1 MKFHFNSR
9 PAQRLLGILVLS
21 WCVSLIGCLQPQ
33 NEDTYPMRSS
43 LQPTIGATPGGESVP
58 QCGPLTFRPGSKYTE
73 HFLKWTPDGT
83 GLILN
88 DIDAIKIINAQG
100 SRLQTIVGV
109 SVPSW
114 SPFDFYADI
123 SPDGSEIVYSRC
135 EYHPDLDRYNYGI
148 SVVSL
153 NDSSTRRLTRGV
165 RFEHFPVWS
174 PNGTHIAFVADL
186 ADEHWMS
193 KTQLFTLGADGAGL
207 QPLTPSMDGI
217 AYHPPV
223 WSPDAQI
230 IAFTAEEGDSYPGQ
244 SILYTVHADG
254 SHLTGV
260 AETLSQPAWSPDG
273 QWLAFVTEDVHGEA
287 VYIAHHDGTEVQ
299 QVASGFGGS
308 VSWNADGSRILIAN
322 GTHSVRQAGID
333 IRRELPY
340 LISPINAWSPD
351 GTEIAFY
358 AVDRGLVIVTSING
372 TNLRVLARRN
382 AHGYLVAWT
391 PPGSDKPAT
400 HSGCSAGTIV
410 PNPKANPDLV
420 KDCHTLFDIQTT
432 LSYTATHGW
441 NEDHPIMDWDGITV
455 GGNPPRVHKLEL
467 RGAGLT
473 GTIPQMINNLTS
485 LKELNLGESPSQ
497 IEGLTGLIP
506 PALADLK
513 ELEVLD
519 LCNNYLSGNIPEEL
533 GNLPNLRRLN
543 LGSNYL
549 TGDIPPNIARL
560 STLDTL
566 NLNGNALTGTIPSA
580 LGNLRNLWQLD
591 LSGNLLDGTI
601 PPELGNL
608 PELNHLS
615 LANNRLS
622 GHIPVELGTLS
633 TLSRLSL
640 ENNQLNGNIPQEMRG
655 LINLTGVFIHG
666 NRLGGCIPVDL
677 AEIWVQQSGL
687 DRC

>member
-1 MKFHFNSR
+1 M
-9 PAQRLLGILVLS
+9 
-21 WCVSLIGCLQPQ
+21 
-33 NEDTYPMRSS
+33 
-43 LQPTIGATPGGESVP
+43 
-58 QCGPLTFRPGSKYTE
+58 
-73 HFLKWTPDGT
+73 
-83 GLILN
+83 
-88 DIDAIKIINAQG
+88 
-100 SRLQTIVGV
+100 
-109 SVPSW
+109 
-114 SPFDFYADI
+114 
-123 SPDGSEIVYSRC
+123 
-135 EYHPDLDRYNYGI
+135 DRYNYGI

-254 SHLTGV
+254 SHLTRV

-601 PPELGNL
+601 PPDIPPNIARLSTLDTLNLNGNALTGTIPSALGNLRNLWQLDLSGNLLDGTIPPELGNL